1 MSGLRRPVRNWGHDG
16 AVTGTRE
23 GRSGEVT
30 GRPATTP
37 AEKVAAAYLA
47 AQAVLGT
54 LWWVALT
61 TSTTVRGW
69 FELMPGEAQVMDAFA
84 FADVIVVAGS
94 ALGAWGILAGKRW
107 TAAVLWFTAG
117 AIVYPT
123 VYLFGWLSFTSEGG
137 LLLGH
142 MLVVAT
148 FTCWIA
154 FHVGRARRS

>member
-1 MSGLRRPVRNWGHDG
+1 
-16 AVTGTRE
+16 VTGTRQ
-23 GRSGEVT
+23 GRRGD
-30 GRPATTP
+30 PATGSGP
-37 AEKVAAAYLA
+37 APAGKIAAGYLA
-47 AQAVLGT
+47 AQAVLGI

-84 FADVIVVAGS
+84 FADVIVVVGS
-94 ALGAWGILAGKRW
+94 ALGAWGIVADKRW
-107 TAAVLWFTAG
+107 TSAVLWFTAG

-142 MLVVAT
+142 MLIVAT

-154 FHVGRARRS
+154 YHVGRERRS